1 MRVIETIKRQAE
13 WPEDLYP
20 DNEELRARVDRYR
33 CSDFFWVKAERGNI
47 LLYQWTYCEGD
58 KRQFHL
64 HYGKHHV
71 EPFCAFCGKVW
82 STEDEE

>member
-13 WPEDLYP
+13 WPEDFYP

-47 LLYQWTYCEGD
+47 LPYQWAYCEGD
-58 KRQFHL
+58 KRVHHL
-64 HYGKHHV
+64 HYGRHHV

-82 STEDEE
+82 